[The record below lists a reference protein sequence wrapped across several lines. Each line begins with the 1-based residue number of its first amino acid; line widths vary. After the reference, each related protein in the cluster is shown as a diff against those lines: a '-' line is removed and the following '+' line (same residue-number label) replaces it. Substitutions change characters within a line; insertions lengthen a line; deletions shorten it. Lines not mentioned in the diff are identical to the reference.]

1 MSQVSS
7 TVTFSDLKDWQIPA
21 ELRPLIEELV
31 RRLDVQVGQVVG
43 DLRAEPTLFPVDP
56 FDIDNAAAIEGAK
69 PGDVA
74 VWTDSDGDTQVHAFS

>member
-31 RRLDVQVGQVVG
+31 RRLDVQAGQVVG

-56 FDIDNAAAIEGAK
+56 FDTDNATKIEGAR

-74 VWTDSDGDTQVHAFS
+74 VWVDSAGDTQVHSFS